1 MLLEC
6 YSKFSLLNWMYQVS
20 FIHFS
25 EPAPAVEL
33 CYLSYVLRGTLK
45 HLELLF
51 HSGRP
56 SLGFLVFPLLSV
68 LTFPL
73 VEQHS
78 LLCPCYHQ
86 NACLRGILRVWLR
99 TTLIVF
105 VLSCL
110 QWPYCSHVHSPPETV
125 SWWPFLSQ
133 GLQIPK
139 IVDVW
144 KLDIQRSRTL
154 FS

>member
-1 MLLEC
+1 MLLKC

-33 CYLSYVLRGTLK
+33 CCLSYILRGTLK

-56 SLGFLVFPLLSV
+56 SLGFLVFPLLCV

-73 VEQHS
+73 VGQHS

-99 TTLIVF
+99 TTLIAF
-105 VLSCL
+105 VLSYPTAVTCTVHQKQSPGGHFCL
-110 QWPYCSHVHSPPETV
+110 RVCK
-125 SWWPFLSQ
+125 F
-133 GLQIPK
+133 
-139 IVDVW
+139 
-144 KLDIQRSRTL
+144 QR
-154 FS
+154 